1 MNTEA
6 YSQAGSLGGT
16 SNLPREGRGVR
27 NGHIGRQQSEVSF
40 GASPPGMG
48 PGMAC
53 DGQSGARRTSCEPIS
68 RS

>member
-27 NGHIGRQQSEVSF
+27 NGHIGRQQGEVSF
-40 GASPPGMG
+40 GASPPGMV
-48 PGMAC
+48 
-53 DGQSGARRTSCEPIS
+53 SGHGV
-68 RS
+68 